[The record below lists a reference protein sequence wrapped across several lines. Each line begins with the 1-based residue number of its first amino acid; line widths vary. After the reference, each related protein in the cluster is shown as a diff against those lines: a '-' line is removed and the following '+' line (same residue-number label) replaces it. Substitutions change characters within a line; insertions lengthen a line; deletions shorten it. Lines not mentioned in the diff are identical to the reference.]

1 MMETTAVATGRAV
14 VCDDDA
20 LIRSV
25 IRQLL
30 TDSMISVVG
39 EADSPEDALEV
50 IEDTSAD
57 VLVLDLALRGGNGE
71 RLLQQVT
78 ERRPDVRVVVYSAY
92 AADPAQLIAAGASAV
107 VEKPDFGRLQ
117 DTVAEMVREI
127 GLPVQRRRT
136 PPREIE
142 RQPEPTAV
150 SLSGFEPWQS
160 FLAVLPGLR
169 SGDAILCAD
178 LLPGL
183 TMRDTWD
190 DVLAADHRI
199 ALGRAMAAERRTH
212 DRVSLS
218 PGGRPVVLLLG
229 GHPEAPTSVF
239 QRLAARWQRE
249 VNTGTPVG
257 AFGLLRSTDDPY
269 ERLQVVE
276 SSVSTERGTPLRMV

>member
-1 MMETTAVATGRAV
+1 METTAVATGRAV
-14 VCDDDA
+14 ICDDDA

-30 TDSMISVVG
+30 ADSMISVVG

-50 IEDTSAD
+50 IEEASAD

-71 RLLQQVT
+71 RLLQQVA

-107 VEKPDFGRLQ
+107 VEKPDFSRLH
-117 DTVAEMVREI
+117 DAVAEIIQEI
-127 GLPVQRRRT
+127 GLPVQRRRP
-136 PPREIE
+136 PPREID

-160 FLAVLPGLR
+160 LLAVLPGLR
-169 SGDAILCAD
+169 AGDAILCAD
-178 LLPGL
+178 LLPGP
-183 TMRDTWD
+183 TMRDAWD
-190 DVLAADHRI
+190 DVLATDHRV
-199 ALGRAMAAERRTH
+199 ALGRAMAAERRAN

-218 PGGRPVVLLLG
+218 PSGRPVLVLVG

-239 QRLAARWQRE
+239 QRLSARWQRE
-249 VNTGTPVG
+249 VSTGTPVG

-269 ERLQVVE
+269 DRLQVVE
-276 SSVSTERGTPLRMV
+276 SSVATERGAPLRMV